1 VVAKEPPDYDHVDVF
16 GPFISE
22 IDARAYAMDLAEDNG
37 WESVEPVQMAHEE
50 AQALA
55 TTNVIWPYEQE
66 E

>member
-1 VVAKEPPDYDHVDVF
+1 
-16 GPFISE
+16 
-22 IDARAYAMDLAEDNG
+22 MDLAEDNG